1 LSLVG
6 LFKNYQPRTALSP
19 EIDFWKDDVSFW
31 MSSFSRA
38 VTCSFKKGLP
48 YLMSM
53 RLSRHIS
60 KMDST
65 KGCQRWVESSEWI
78 PWILNWIM
86 NDWHTVDGRN
96 PAPIPGGAGF
106 QPSTVPHT
114 FQGAFSFVVHRR
126 AGVDVSL
133 L

>member
-1 LSLVG
+1 
-6 LFKNYQPRTALSP
+6 
-19 EIDFWKDDVSFW
+19 
-31 MSSFSRA
+31 
-38 VTCSFKKGLP
+38 
-48 YLMSM
+48 MSM

-86 NDWHTVDGRN
+86 NDWHTVTVDGRN